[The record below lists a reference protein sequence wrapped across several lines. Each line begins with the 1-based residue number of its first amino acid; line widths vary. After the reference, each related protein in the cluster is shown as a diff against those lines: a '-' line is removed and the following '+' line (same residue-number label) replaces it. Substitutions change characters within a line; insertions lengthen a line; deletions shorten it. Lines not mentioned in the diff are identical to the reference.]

1 MMTIIDTMQRVLFA
15 KSCERVSNYL
25 PAIII
30 DVAFYRSEMNY
41 NSKL

>member
-1 MMTIIDTMQRVLFA
+1 MMMIIDTMQHILFA
-15 KSCERVSNYL
+15 ESCERVSSYL

-41 NSKL
+41 DSKL